1 MNAEEFKKDY
11 YLHTK
16 YNLKVQI
23 PHLLKLADYYSR
35 RFSETQHW
43 ADCIKVRLGY
53 YNGNRLQYTGSYM
66 EFQNDFG

>member
-1 MNAEEFKKDY
+1 MNVEEFKKDY

-23 PHLLKLADYYSR
+23 PHLVKLADHYSK

-43 ADCIKVRLGY
+43 ADCIKVR
-53 YNGNRLQYTGSYM
+53 
-66 EFQNDFG
+66 